1 LSTNQPVFLVV
12 DIILS
17 VIALGLLVPI
27 AVLFI
32 ECIAALLPSR
42 ASSWVESVPQPRVA
56 VLVPAHNEAAGIG
69 TTLETILPQLT
80 GQDRLVVIADNCTDE
95 TATIAKR
102 CCESQIALLANVG
115 IAQEQVLSEPI
126 LDGIAQAGTHTK
138 TLPKAIVV
146 ERQDP
151 NPEQKGKGY
160 ALDYGL
166 RSIEEDPPDV
176 VVIVDA
182 DCIVQQGT
190 IERIACLAASVARPV
205 QATYLME
212 QPANPGPKDSISA
225 LAFMVKNLV
234 RPTGLAQLRL
244 PCLLTGTG
252 MAFPWSA
259 IVKATVA
266 SGNIVEDMQLS
277 IDLALAG
284 LAPVLEKEAKV
295 IGRLPQ
301 QAQAAKSQRTRW
313 EHGHLQTL
321 LTQVPKLLKAAV
333 LKRRFDLLALALD
346 LCIPPLSLLVMI
358 WVACMGGSL
367 FAGALGASWMP
378 SVFLAI
384 EGLLIFISIIS
395 AWAKFGRNDFP
406 LRTLLSVPF
415 YILWKIPL
423 YLAFLIRPQ
432 KKWVRTER
440 DAVETSES

>member
-1 LSTNQPVFLVV
+1 MFLVV
-12 DIILS
+12 DIILF

-32 ECIAALLPSR
+32 ECIAALLPDRSE
-42 ASSWVESVPQPRVA
+42 SWVKSVPRPRVA

-80 GQDRLVVIADNCTDE
+80 DQDRLIVIADNCTDE

-115 IAQEQVLSEPI
+115 IAQEQAPNERT
-126 LDGIAQAGTHTK
+126 LDAIAPAGTHTK
-138 TLPKAIVV
+138 TVPKAIVV
-146 ERQDP
+146 ERKDP
-151 NPEQKGKGY
+151 DPEQRGKGY

-166 RSIEEDPPDV
+166 RSIEADPPDV
-176 VVIVDA
+176 VVMVDA

-190 IERIACLAASVARPV
+190 IEQIACLAASVARPV

-234 RPTGLAQLRL
+234 RPSGLAQLRL

-259 IVKATVA
+259 IAKATLA

-277 IDLALAG
+277 IDLAIAG
-284 LAPVLEKEAKV
+284 LAPVFEEEAKV

-301 QAQAAKSQRTRW
+301 QEQAAKSQRTRW

-321 LTQVPKLLKAAV
+321 LTQVPKLIKAAV
-333 LKRRFDLLALALD
+333 VKGRFDLLALALD
-346 LCIPPLSLLVMI
+346 LCVPPLSLLVMI
-358 WVACMGGSL
+358 WVVCMGGAL
-367 FAGALGASWMP
+367 LAGTLGASWMP
-378 SVFLAI
+378 SIFLAI
-384 EGLLIFISIIS
+384 EGLLIFISIAS
-395 AWAKFGRNDFP
+395 AWAKFGRDDFP
-406 LRTLLSVPF
+406 VQTLLSVPF

-440 DAVETSES
+440 DAVETSEP

>member
-1 LSTNQPVFLVV
+1 MFLVV
-12 DIILS
+12 DIILF
-17 VIALGLLVPI
+17 VIPLGLLVPI

-32 ECIAALLPSR
+32 ECIAALLPGR
-42 ASSWVESVPQPRVA
+42 AESWVKSVPRPRVA

-80 GQDRLVVIADNCTDE
+80 DQDRLVIIADNCTDE
-95 TATIAKR
+95 TAAIAKR

-115 IAQEQVLSEPI
+115 IAQEQAPSERT
-126 LDGIAQAGTHTK
+126 LDAIAQTETHTRTVPK
-138 TLPKAIVV
+138 TIVV
-146 ERQDP
+146 ERQDLD
-151 NPEQKGKGY
+151 QRGKGY

-166 RSIEEDPPDV
+166 RSIETDPPDV

-182 DCIVQQGT
+182 DCIVEQGT
-190 IERIACLAASVARPV
+190 IERIAGVAASVARPV

-212 QPANPGPKDSISA
+212 QPANPSPKDSISA

-234 RPTGLAQLRL
+234 RPGGLAQLRL

-252 MAFPWSA
+252 MAFPWSV

-284 LAPVLEKEAKV
+284 LAPVFEKEAKV

-321 LTQVPKLLKAAV
+321 LTQVPTLLKGAV
-333 LKRRFDLLALALD
+333 LKQRFDLLALALD
-346 LCIPPLSLLVMI
+346 LCVPPLSLLVMI

-367 FAGALGASWMP
+367 VARALGASWMP
-378 SVFLAI
+378 SIFLAI

-440 DAVETSES
+440 DAVETSEP

>member
-1 LSTNQPVFLVV
+1 MFLVV
-12 DIILS
+12 DIILF

-32 ECIAALLPSR
+32 ECIAALLPGR
-42 ASSWVESVPQPRVA
+42 ASSWVNSVPRPRIA

-80 GQDRLVVIADNCTDE
+80 DQDRLVIIADNCTDE

-102 CCESQIALLANVG
+102 CCENQIALLANAG
-115 IAQEQVLSEPI
+115 IAQEQAPSERT
-126 LDGIAQAGTHTK
+126 LDGIAQAVTHTR
-138 TLPKAIVV
+138 TVPKVIVV

-166 RSIEEDPPDV
+166 RSIEADPPDV
-176 VVIVDA
+176 VVMVDA

-190 IERIACLAASVARPV
+190 IEQIACLAASVARPV

-234 RPTGLAQLRL
+234 RPSGLARLRL

-259 IVKATVA
+259 IVKATLA

-284 LAPVLEKEAKV
+284 FAPVFEQEAKV

-301 QAQAAKSQRTRW
+301 QEQAAQSQRTRW

-333 LKRRFDLLALALD
+333 VKGRFDLLTFALD

-358 WVACMGGSL
+358 WVVCMGGAFL
-367 FAGALGASWMP
+367 AGTLGASWMP
-378 SVFLAI
+378 SILLAI
-384 EGLLIFISIIS
+384 EGQLIFISIAS
-395 AWAKFGRNDFP
+395 AWAKFGREDFP
-406 LRTLLSVPF
+406 VQTLLSVPF